1 MSQSTTLVTAAA
13 CPECE
18 AEVSFARTPRRHE
31 VCRCTGCGAELEVS
45 AIEPLTLELA
55 PEVEED
61 WGE

>member
-1 MSQSTTLVTAAA
+1 MNAQ

-18 AEVSFARTPRRHE
+18 AEVSLQDLMVGEIVYCPD
-31 VCRCTGCGAELEVS
+31 CNAELEVLS
-45 AIEPLTLELA
+45 IEQPEVALA